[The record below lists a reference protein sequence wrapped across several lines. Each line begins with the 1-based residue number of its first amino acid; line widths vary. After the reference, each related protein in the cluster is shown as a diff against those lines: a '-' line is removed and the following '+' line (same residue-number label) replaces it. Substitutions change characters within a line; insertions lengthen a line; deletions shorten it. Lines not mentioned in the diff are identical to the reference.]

1 MWMSAVGRG
10 LGELGSCAY
19 IASSPGA
26 FGVPTICKVTW
37 VWEIKPGIITPLL
50 WISTNPLKSTI
61 KPNPLFG
68 SPYSLK
74 LSPHPTAPLH
84 PLYPLGP
91 SSPVASRRP
100 APQRI
105 DEVQAGEAA
114 AQCVPRGEGPQHR
127 RAQERLCRHAVTE
140 LDTQRLGGR
149 VVAAVAG
156 TPAKP
161 YSVLGRVQR

>member
-1 MWMSAVGRG
+1 VDERGWSGFGRVGFVRIYREQVHSGSRCIRG
-10 LGELGSCAY
+10 QVHSGSTGVYGE
-19 IASSPGA
+19 
-26 FGVPTICKVTW
+26 
-37 VWEIKPGIITPLL
+37 
-50 WISTNPLKSTI
+50 PLKSTI

-114 AQCVPRGEGPQHR
+114 TQCVARGEGPQHR

>member
-1 MWMSAVGRG
+1 VRIYREQVHSGSRCIRG
-10 LGELGSCAY
+10 QVHSGSTGVYGE
-19 IASSPGA
+19 
-26 FGVPTICKVTW
+26 
-37 VWEIKPGIITPLL
+37 
-50 WISTNPLKSTI
+50 PLKSTI
-61 KPNPLFG
+61 KPNPLFK

-114 AQCVPRGEGPQHR
+114 TQCVARGEGPQHR